1 MGRGGQEGLE
11 ALKKSGVKIVN
22 ANPAFVAEVQKRSA
36 PIVDDWIKKASAK
49 GVDAAKILAEFREE
63 LKKGRRREVSDATE
77 ERWKRRADVLLGA
90 VASAI
95 LFAMMLLTVVDVVA
109 RYAFNRP
116 LRGAFEV
123 TELMLLV
130 LIFAGLP
137 LVSFSDE
144 HAVMDF
150 IDRVLGPRAQ
160 RWLERFVQLV
170 NAAFM
175 FLLTWLVWLKANRI
189 WGYRDTTDVL
199 RIVYGPFVYFMAG
212 HPRPRGPDPPLQ
224 DARAPM
230 IDSRPMIEGLVG
242 LVAMMVLCCLRVPIS
257 FAMAIVGF
265 VGYAYMRDWNW
276 MVASATIQTKMY
288 ETGTQLH
295 PVRGA
300 PVHPHGQFRH
310 ARGHVPGA
318 LSRRLRVH
326 RPPARR
332 PRHGH
337 RCGPPR
343 ASGASADRPS
353 PPPPPSPRWPIP
365 R

>member
-1 MGRGGQEGLE
+1 V
-11 ALKKSGVKIVN
+11 SGAVE
-22 ANPAFVAEVQKRSA
+22 P
-36 PIVDDWIKKASAK
+36 
-49 GVDAAKILAEFREE
+49 
-63 LKKGRRREVSDATE
+63 
-77 ERWKRRADVLLGA
+77 RWKRRADVLLGV

-160 RWLERFVQLV
+160 RRLECLVQLV

-199 RIVYGPFVYFMAG
+199 RIVYGPFVYFMALALALAALI
-212 HPRPRGPDPPLQ
+212 HL
-224 DARAPM
+224 
-230 IDSRPMIEGLVG
+230 
-242 LVAMMVLCCLRVPIS
+242 
-257 FAMAIVGF
+257 
-265 VGYAYMRDWNW
+265 Y
-276 MVASATIQTKMY
+276 KMF
-288 ETGTQLH
+288 E
-295 PVRGA
+295 
-300 PVHPHGQFRH
+300 
-310 ARGHVPGA
+310 
-318 LSRRLRVH
+318 RR
-326 RPPARR
+326 
-332 PRHGH
+332 
-337 RCGPPR
+337 
-343 ASGASADRPS
+343 
-353 PPPPPSPRWPIP
+353 
-365 R
+365 